1 LDAYEWSP
9 PTSGRIVAGA
19 DALARLPGLL
29 SDLDIRRAIVVTSP
43 SMARSPVFA
52 VVCEQIGERLIG
64 VFPTVAA
71 HAPMADVREL
81 KDMAGS
87 FGADG
92 YVAVGGSSV
101 LDAMKAAVWLDL
113 AIVKRQAVAIPAM
126 FGGAE
131 VTPLAGVTKDGE
143 KTGLNDERIVPD
155 AVVLD
160 PRVPASLPAGLA
172 HGSVANALAH
182 CVEGLVA
189 SDASP
194 MSDAFYLR
202 ALALI
207 QTGVGQ
213 LAEQRMAALRAFQTA
228 SVMAA
233 LPRVRMAAAHAFVHV
248 LSPRLGVSHAIA
260 PGVLCRTMMSFTAPA
275 VQEQHQ
281 LIAATV
287 SPGELSAA
295 AALTAV
301 TALLDRIGVPRGLY
315 ATGVRREHMSLVADA
330 VGNPNNPRPIQG
342 RDELLRVLDH
352 AWSGVLP
359 KSW

>member
-1 LDAYEWSP
+1 
-9 PTSGRIVAGA
+9 
-19 DALARLPGLL
+19 
-29 SDLDIRRAIVVTSP
+29 
-43 SMARSPVFA
+43 
-52 VVCEQIGERLIG
+52 
-64 VFPTVAA
+64 
-71 HAPMADVREL
+71 
-81 KDMAGS
+81 
-87 FGADG
+87 
-92 YVAVGGSSV
+92 
-101 LDAMKAAVWLDL
+101 
-113 AIVKRQAVAIPAM
+113 
-126 FGGAE
+126 
-131 VTPLAGVTKDGE
+131 VTKNGE
-143 KTGLNDERIVPD
+143 KTGLNDKRIVPD

-260 PGVLCRTMMSFTAPA
+260 HGVLCRTMMSFTAPA

-281 LIAATV
+281 LIVATV
-287 SPGELSAA
+287 SPGELRAA